1 MFGGNLRSVFASRWK
16 ALWWAAGV
24 LFTAWTM
31 VPAADPDDQPAPSSH
46 PASKHVNPWAKTAK

>member
-1 MFGGNLRSVFASRWK
+1 MFGPKLSTVFASRWK

-31 VPAADPDDQPAPSSH
+31 VPAPDDTPAPT
-46 PASKHVNPWAKTAK
+46 PAPTAHFDPWAKTGK